1 MKLRE
6 YMAYGLP
13 VVLAHEDPDL
23 TAEPHWFVLELP
35 NTESNVADGVD
46 EVRRWVGTVV
56 GRRVPR
62 EIAEVMV
69 GAQAKEAAR
78 LQFMERIAAGR

>member
-1 MKLRE
+1 
-6 YMAYGLP
+6 
-13 VVLAHEDPDL
+13 VLAHEDPDL

-35 NTESNVADGVD
+35 NTESNVTDGID
-46 EVRRWVGTVV
+46 DVRRWVGTVV

-62 EIAEVMV
+62 ETAEALV
-69 GAQAKEAAR
+69 GAETREAAR